1 MSTPSKIILKIKE
14 EDIGKKIKFDVNKLP
29 IKLKSWKI
37 YNTITNKLYLDESC
51 REKSKEI
58 TLNGTYIGIY
68 CHWDGDLVGDALKKH
83 FSNYEDVLNLIAG
96 GFCSE
101 IGENEIRHYAN
112 RKGEKWKYIK
122 PIQCCSFKE
131 MKVEIYG
138 YYTYLFANNKWIKR

>member
-1 MSTPSKIILKIKE
+1 MSTPSRIILKIKE
-14 EDIGKKIKFDVNKLP
+14 EDIGKKIKFDASKLP

-37 YNTITNKLYLDESC
+37 YHPITKVLYCDESC

-58 TLNGTYIGIY
+58 TLNGAYIGIY

-96 GFCSE
+96 GFCSV

-112 RKGEKWKYIK
+112 RKGHIWKYIK
-122 PIQCCSFKE
+122 PIQCSSFKKIKE
-131 MKVEIYG
+131 ELYG
-138 YYTYLFANNKWIKR
+138 CYTYLFANNRWMKR